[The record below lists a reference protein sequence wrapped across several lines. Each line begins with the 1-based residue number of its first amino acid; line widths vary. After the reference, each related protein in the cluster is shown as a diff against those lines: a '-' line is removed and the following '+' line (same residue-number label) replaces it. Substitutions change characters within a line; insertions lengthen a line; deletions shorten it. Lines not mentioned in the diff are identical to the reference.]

1 MLSAEEILRIPI
13 TDPGKLFPHDPAVME
28 ATYHK
33 LAQRW
38 HPDKPGGSNEVF
50 AHIAIL
56 HGAAKAGK
64 WDAGKVLS
72 IVESKTNK
80 KYELKY
86 LVSHPFELGEVYIGK
101 TFVGWHIKKEYENL
115 VLYGLKSI
123 GSIRFPDNRMKE
135 QHQRYLPFIER
146 TIETADGYLVLMRKT
161 EDVIL
166 LSDLI
171 KHLGRMPP
179 KHMAWVV
186 SSLLNILSFY
196 EVIGLTHNGLDVNT
210 VFVSPANHAAFPLGG
225 WWYAAKSGGKIKH
238 LPPAIHKIAPSDV
251 LMKKI
256 ADARIDLASV
266 RLLARTAIGDPTGA
280 HLQSTDDIPKS
291 LANWLRLPPPTSAI
305 KDYENWGKVL
315 TESWGPRKFLKLDV
329 DINSI
334 YK

>member
-1 MLSAEEILRIPI
+1 MLSAEEILNIPI
-13 TDPGKLFPHDPAVME
+13 TDPGKLFPHDPTIME

-50 AHIAIL
+50 AHISVL

-64 WDAGKVLS
+64 WDAGKVFS
-72 IVESKTNK
+72 VTESKTGRK
-80 KYELKY
+80 FELKY
-86 LVSHPFELGEVYIGK
+86 LIKHPFELGEVYIGK
-101 TFVGWHIKKEYENL
+101 TFVGWYIKKEYENL
-115 VLYGLKSI
+115 VLFGLKSI

-135 QHQRYLPFIER
+135 QHQRYLPFVEK
-146 TIETADGYLVLMRKT
+146 TIETTNGYLVLMRKT

-171 KHLGRMPP
+171 KYLGRMPP
-179 KHMAWVV
+179 KHMSWVV

-210 VFVSPANHAAFPLGG
+210 VFVSPTNHTAFPLGG
-225 WWYAAKSGGKIKH
+225 WWYALKDKEKLKYLSPTTF
-238 LPPAIHKIAPSDV
+238 LVAPTEV
-251 LMKKI
+251 LLKKV

-266 RLLARTAIGDPTGA
+266 RALARTAIGDPTGA
-280 HLQSTDDIPKS
+280 RLQSTADIPKS
-291 LANWLRLPPPTSAI
+291 LANWLRLPPPKSAI

-329 DINSI
+329 DTNSN